1 MQLKKKKKIIDVLV
15 MTNLHTLVDRQC
27 VRQVQALALDMVVEQ
42 VQARATNNKRKIM
55 NKSSF

>member
-1 MQLKKKKKIIDVLV
+1 
-15 MTNLHTLVDRQC
+15 MTNLHTLVDRQY

>member
-1 MQLKKKKKIIDVLV
+1 MQLKKKKKIINVLV
-15 MTNLHTLVDRQC
+15 MTNLHTLVDRQY